1 MKIFLSFALL
11 LLTLSS
17 VAQKPEIRHDVIY
30 VNDTRY
36 ALIEQFGCGT
46 FSNHCTITVRN
57 LDESTAITI
66 RYDNTSYGGYTYAT
80 LEFPALKKK
89 ARAENL
95 SRKPSKV
102 AEKLISE
109 GLFKKGA
116 LDTEAAERFIAAN
129 PA

>member
-1 MKIFLSFALL
+1 MKIFFSIASL

-30 VNDTRY
+30 VHDTRY
-36 ALIEQFGCGT
+36 ALIEEYGCGT
-46 FSNHCTITVRN
+46 FSNHCTVTIRN

-80 LEFPALKKK
+80 LEFPALNKK
-89 ARAENL
+89 ARVENL
-95 SRKPSKV
+95 SRKPLKV
-102 AEKLISE
+102 ADKLISE
-109 GLFKKGA
+109 RLFKKGA
-116 LDTEAAERFIAAN
+116 LDVEAAEKFIAAN